1 MAVALLFAMVVGLMM
16 IGVPIAVS
24 LGMSSVLF
32 LLAYSDVSLAAV
44 AQTLFSAFEGHATLL
59 AIPFFILAST
69 FMSTGGVAARI
80 INFSIACVGHFRG
93 GLAIAGVFACMMF
106 AALSGSS
113 PATVVAIGSIVIAAM
128 VKAGY
133 SRDFAAGVICNA
145 GTLGILIPPSIVMV
159 VYAAA
164 VEVSVGRMFLAG
176 IIPGLLAGFM
186 LMIAI
191 YVMARIKKM
200 PAGEWVGWGTVAET
214 FLNAFWGLMLIVII
228 MVGIYGIPG
237 VTSAIF
243 TPTEAAAVASVYAFI
258 VSIFIYRDMGML
270 KSRPWLKDG
279 EKDGMGLGM
288 RVVVFALVGFLFH
301 FMLSSNNA
309 GAFYPRNIG
318 LMVGFGWVAVTLIV
332 GWALVKMPEKRK
344 ETATVVIS
352 ILGVLPGLFLLY
364 LSVGSV
370 WSGSY
375 ESALTASGIDGLAM
389 VLALIVTVLY
399 SAVAMLFVMLAP
411 MVFVFSLVSS
421 STRVTEAGYS
431 FAQSLTGGGTAFI
444 RGTGETAVAFI
455 PSFFH
460 RDTRQALFDAGKL
473 TVTLMFVIANALILK
488 HVLTDEQ
495 IPQQV
500 ANAMLSYGFGPVMF
514 LVVVNVI
521 LLIGGQFMEPSGLL
535 VIVAPLV
542 FPIAMEL
549 GIDPIHL
556 GIIMVV
562 NMEIGMITP
571 PVGLNLF
578 VTSGVAG
585 MSMMR
590 VVKASLPFLAVLFVF
605 LIMITYIPWLST
617 VIPNAVM
624 GPEVITK

>member
-1 MAVALLFAMVVGLMM
+1 MTVAFLFAMVVGLMM

-24 LGMSSVLF
+24 LGFSSIMF
-32 LLAYSDVSLAAV
+32 LLLFSDASLAAI
-44 AQTLFSAFEGHATLL
+44 AQTLFSAFEGHSTLL
-59 AIPFFILAST
+59 AIPFFILASS
-69 FMSTGGVAARI
+69 FMSTGGVAERI
-80 INFSIACVGHFRG
+80 IRFSIACVGHLRG

-128 VKAGY
+128 TKAGY
-133 SRDFAAGVICNA
+133 TKDFAAGVICNA

-176 IIPGLLAGFM
+176 IIPGLLAGGM
-186 LMIAI
+186 LMVAI
-191 YVMARIKKM
+191 YVMARVKNM
-200 PAGEWVGWGTVAET
+200 PAGEWAGWGEIGTA
-214 FLNAFWGLMLIVII
+214 FADAFWGLMLIVII

-243 TPTEAAAVASVYAFI
+243 TPTEAAAVASIYAFLI
-258 VSIFIYRDMGML
+258 ASFVYRDMGPL
-270 KSRPWLKDG
+270 AAKNGGAKGSLLNKPY
-279 EKDGMGLGM
+279 
-288 RVVVFALVGFLFH
+288 ALV
-301 FMLSSNNA
+301 
-309 GAFYPRNIG
+309 
-318 LMVGFGWVAVTLIV
+318 
-332 GWALVKMPEKRK
+332 
-344 ETATVVIS
+344 TA
-352 ILGVLPGLFLLY
+352 
-364 LSVGSV
+364 
-370 WSGSY
+370 
-375 ESALTASGIDGLAM
+375 
-389 VLALIVTVLY
+389 
-399 SAVAMLFVMLAP
+399 
-411 MVFVFSLVSS
+411 
-421 STRVTEAGYS
+421 
-431 FAQSLTGGGTAFI
+431 
-444 RGTGETAVAFI
+444 
-455 PSFFH
+455 FFH
-460 RDTRQALFDAGKL
+460 RDTRHTLFEAGKL

-488 HVLTDEQ
+488 HVLTEQQ

-500 ANAMLSYGFGPVMF
+500 ANAMLSAGFGWVMF

-542 FPIAMEL
+542 FPIAMKL

-585 MSMMR
+585 MPMMR
-590 VVKASLPFLAVLFVF
+590 VVKAALPFLAVLFVF